1 MANNE
6 QINSLINQLSQRLNA
21 DSNEVRAALQK
32 GNLDKVL
39 SNMDKKQADKIGQIL
54 SDPEESK
61 KILSTPQAQAL
72 IKKLMG

>member
-21 DSNEVRAALQK
+21 DSEEVRAALQK

-39 SNMDKKQADKIGQIL
+39 ANMDKKQADKIGAIL
-54 SDPEESK
+54 SDPKESQ

>member
-6 QINSLINQLSQRLNA
+6 QINSLIEQLSQRLNA
-21 DSNEVRAALQK
+21 DSSDVKAALQK

-39 SNMDKKQADKIGQIL
+39 MNMDAKQAQKIGQIL
-54 SDPEESK
+54 NDPEQSK

-72 IKKLMG
+72 IRKLMG

>member
-6 QINSLINQLSQRLNA
+6 QINSLIEQLSQRLNT
-21 DSNEVRAALQK
+21 DSGEVKAALQK

-39 SNMDKKQADKIGQIL
+39 MNMDQKQAQKIGQIL
-54 SDPEESK
+54 NDPEQSK

-72 IKKLMG
+72 IRKLMG

>member
-39 SNMDKKQADKIGQIL
+39 SNMDKKQADKIGAIL

>member
-6 QINSLINQLSQRLNA
+6 QINSMIDQLSQRLNA
-21 DSNEVRAALQK
+21 DSKDVRAALEK

-39 SNMDKKQADKIGQIL
+39 QNMNHTQAEKISKIL

-61 KILSTPQAQAL
+61 KVLSSPQAQAL

>member
-21 DSNEVRAALQK
+21 DSTQVKEALER

-39 SNMDKKQADKIGQIL
+39 MNMDQKQAQKISDIL
-54 SDPEESK
+54 SDPEQSK
-61 KILSTPQAQAL
+61 KVLSTPQAQAI

>member
-6 QINSLINQLSQRLNA
+6 QINSMIDQLSQRLNA
-21 DSNEVRAALQK
+21 DSKDVRAALEK

-39 SNMDKKQADKIGQIL
+39 QNMNHTQAEKISRIL

-61 KILSTPQAQAL
+61 KVLSSPQAQAL

>member
-21 DSNEVRAALQK
+21 DSTQVREALDR
-32 GNLDKVL
+32 GNLTKLL
-39 SNMDKKQADKIGQIL
+39 SNMDKKQADKISAIL
-54 SDPEESK
+54 SDEQEAKKVLES
-61 KILSTPQAQAL
+61 PQAQAL

>member
-6 QINSLINQLSQRLNA
+6 QINSLIEQLSQRLNA
-21 DSNEVRAALQK
+21 DSGDVKAALQK

-39 SNMDKKQADKIGQIL
+39 MNMDQKQAQKIGQIL
-54 SDPEESK
+54 NDPEQSK

>member
-6 QINSLINQLSQRLNA
+6 QMNSLIEMLSQRLSA
-21 DSNEVRAALQK
+21 EPTQVKEALEK
-32 GNLDKVL
+32 GKLDKIL
-39 SNMDKKQADKIGQIL
+39 MNMDSKQAQKISTIL
-54 SDPEESK
+54 SDPEQSK

>member
-6 QINSLINQLSQRLNA
+6 QINSMIDQLSQRLNA
-21 DSNEVRAALQK
+21 DSKDVRAALEK

-39 SNMDKKQADKIGQIL
+39 QNMNHSQAEKISRIL

-61 KILSTPQAQAL
+61 KVLSSPQAQAL

>member
-6 QINSLINQLSQRLNA
+6 QINSLIEQLSQRLNA
-21 DSNEVRAALQK
+21 DSGEVKAALQK

-39 SNMDKKQADKIGQIL
+39 MNMDQKQAQKIGQIL
-54 SDPEESK
+54 NDPEQSK

-72 IKKLMG
+72 IRKLMG

>member
-6 QINSLINQLSQRLNA
+6 QMNSLIEMLSQRLN
-21 DSNEVRAALQK
+21 SNPQQVKEALEK
-32 GNLDKVL
+32 GKLDKVL
-39 SNMDKKQADKIGQIL
+39 MNMDSQQAQKISSIL
-54 SDPEESK
+54 SDPEQSK

>member
-6 QINSLINQLSQRLNA
+6 QINSLIDQLSQRLNA
-21 DSNEVRAALQK
+21 DSAQVKEALHK

-39 SNMDKKQADKIGQIL
+39 QNMDQKQAQKISGIL

-61 KILSTPQAQAL
+61 KVLSTPQAQAL

>member
-6 QINSLINQLSQRLNA
+6 QINSLINQLLQRLNA
-21 DSNEVRAALQK
+21 DSDEVRAALQK
-32 GNLDKVL
+32 GNLDRVL
-39 SNMDKKQADKIGQIL
+39 ANMDKKQADKIGAIL

>member
-6 QINSLINQLSQRLNA
+6 QINSLINMLSVRLNA
-21 DSNEVRAALQK
+21 DSSQVREALEK

-39 SNMDKKQADKIGQIL
+39 QNMNPAQAEKIGAIL

-61 KILSTPQAQAL
+61 KVLSTPQAQAL

>member
-6 QINSLINQLSQRLNA
+6 QINSLINQLSQRLGA
-21 DSNEVRAALQK
+21 DSQQVKEALQK

-39 SNMDKKQADKIGQIL
+39 QNMDQSQAQKIGAIL
-54 SDPEESK
+54 SDPEQSK
-61 KILSTPQAQAL
+61 KVLGTPQAQAL

>member
-6 QINSLINQLSQRLNA
+6 QINSLINMLSERLNA
-21 DSNEVRAALQK
+21 DSSQVRDALQK

-39 SNMDKKQADKIGQIL
+39 QNMNPAQAQKIGAIL

-61 KILSTPQAQAL
+61 KVLSTPQAQAL